1 MRSKSPKNDAQ
12 APLSRIPWAPAKPA
26 TSPASIPSARQQHI
40 RRSGQEAEARALA
53 FLQQQGLVPIARN
66 YRCKCGEL
74 DLLMADGDTAV
85 VVEVRKRRST
95 SHGHPLETID
105 PFKRQRI
112 SLCAQLWWIRQ
123 GQRQYKHLRFDVV
136 SILNE
141 AQPQWIRNAWLLT
154 LCKP

>member
-1 MRSKSPKNDAQ
+1 MIRPLLALALPAAPGIAHAADRSFMVGSFTRVRVDGPFAVTIATGKSPGAKATGSNDA
-12 APLSRIPWAPAKPA
+12 LD
-26 TSPASIPSARQQHI
+26 
-40 RRSGQEAEARALA
+40 ALT
-53 FLQQQGLVPIARN
+53 VRV
-66 YRCKCGEL
+66 
-74 DLLMADGDTAV
+74 DGDTAV